1 MDRENVKELFKLIVQ
16 VYPNF
21 EVSTAKIDTWTRL
34 MKNQKHDRVITR
46 AERYVLEN
54 KFPPTIAD
62 LSERHIEARTDDFL
76 EKARQWEC
84 DAVGKPRS

>member
-1 MDRENVKELFKLIVQ
+1 MDRENIKELFKLIVQ
-16 VYPNF
+16 IYPNF
-21 EVSTAKIDTWTRL
+21 EVSTVKIDAWTRL
-34 MKNQKHDRVITR
+34 MKSQNHERVMKR

-62 LSERHIEARTDDFL
+62 LSERNIEARRDDFL

-84 DAVGKPRS
+84 EAVGKPGS